1 MLAAFRRRPA
11 RHSRKDLAVTLFSSI
26 TGAPPLSATNR
37 QIFFKLMP
45 LLMLCYFM
53 SFLGRSNICPVQE
66 GHEIAQHQQG
76 HELDKDP
83 LVDSG

>member
-1 MLAAFRRRPA
+1 MAL
-11 RHSRKDLAVTLFSSI
+11 TLFSSI

-53 SFLGRSNICPVQE
+53 SFLDRTNVSLAKESLEVDLGISAAAYGLGAGLFFIAYASM
-66 GHEIAQHQQG
+66 EIPQ
-76 HELDKDP
+76 
-83 LVDSG
+83 